1 MADRKGQQAG
11 RGGGARPG
19 QGGQGGQGNRQGQ
32 GRQDA
37 PARRATPAAAS
48 SGRRERAE
56 ELPPPPTGPRP
67 TPRLRTLYDEEVR
80 PALLG
85 EFSYGNVMR
94 VPRVEKVVLNI
105 GLGEALTNPQA
116 MDNAVRDLEAITGQ
130 RPVVTKA
137 RKSIAA
143 FKLREGNAIGCM
155 VTLRGARMYDFLDKL
170 INVALARVRDFNGV
184 SPESF
189 DGRGN
194 YNLGLREQLIF
205 PEISYDQID
214 RVRGM
219 DVAIVTTAQTDDE
232 GRRLL
237 QLMGMPFSSEDA
249 AQRRA
254 S

>member
-1 MADRKGQQAG
+1 M
-11 RGGGARPG
+11 
-19 QGGQGGQGNRQGQ
+19 
-32 GRQDA
+32 
-37 PARRATPAAAS
+37 
-48 SGRRERAE
+48 
-56 ELPPPPTGPRP
+56 PPPPTGPRP
-67 TPRLRTLYDEEVR
+67 TPRLRTRYDEEVR

-116 MDNAVRDLEAITGQ
+116 MDNAVRDLETITGQ

-143 FKLREGNAIGCM
+143 FKLREGNPIGCM

-219 DVAIVTTAQTDDE
+219 DVAIVTTARTDDE

-237 QLMGMPFSSEDA
+237 QLMGMPFRSEDA

>member
-11 RGGGARPG
+11 RGGSR
-19 QGGQGGQGNRQGQ
+19 QGQGGQGNRQGQ
-32 GRQDA
+32 GAQGAQSRRAA
-37 PARRATPAAAS
+37 PAAPST
-48 SGRRERAE
+48 GRRERRE

-67 TPRLRTLYDEEVR
+67 TPRLRTRYDEEVR

-85 EFSYGNVMR
+85 EFDYGNVMR